1 MNESNDTKNGNGN
14 GRRIV
19 AAFDYLAGNTKSRFE
34 HRLTSKCIA
43 FVGKNRRGKT
53 ARLDAVRLALTGK
66 HPVGPHGT
74 DLFELAPENALSLSA
89 ALRGPGDLKSEF
101 RVEVEGGKPRKPPE
115 KPDRGGS
122 LKAIEAMPGSDKL
135 FENMMPTLSMRDLIR
150 GSTLTREAVFRR
162 WGDITSLPTPRGLT
176 EEQLELWRKGRDE
189 VKASKPKADVA
200 EVLSGMSA
208 YFRKVKLEKGR
219 EIKALE
225 KLLKERDEKLAPAAA
240 GAEDLP
246 RLKEQLQAAEAWER
260 TATLRVRKAEIE
272 AEAAAYRERVQPYV
286 EADKLRA
293 QKDSELAEQRRAKQ
307 GAIDTLVSSL
317 EELAKTRAAKVTEF
331 DEQVKKQVFYLTG
344 GEWLM
349 ECIHTLEGKADES
362 GHAACVLCGNRCHV
376 ETLKKQV
383 APRVQARR
391 LAVEKLYKERD
402 QALAT
407 LDEEQR
413 ALETSR
419 RKAEAELRA
428 WESGVEEERRQ
439 EENAKTQLRMEYNRI
454 RSARDENELALK
466 DVPDLYTGPA
476 SAVVRATIKALED
489 AETASKQLDAEMKK
503 LRELAIEQQLYQ
515 LLEQEAARELNTLLA
530 RTAETANAAVNR
542 YMPEG
547 FRAVLSVEEAQ
558 WHVVGM
564 DGRAHGRKV
573 MSGSEFG
580 ALVPALACAWTE
592 GAPARYVLLDD
603 EDLAPFDPENLAL
616 LLSSLKDAIED
627 GLLTQVFLAWSRA
640 HEIPDDWGQKIYVD
654 SPAPA
659 LAEPPASTAIVPSD
673 TGPALLL

>member
-1 MNESNDTKNGNGN
+1 MNESNGTKSNGGE
-14 GRRIV
+14 RLIV
-19 AAFDYLAGNTKSRFE
+19 DAFDYLAGNTKGRFE
-34 HRLTSKCIA
+34 HRLGAKCVA

-115 KPDRGGS
+115 KPDRGGA
-122 LKAIEAMPGSDKL
+122 LKTIELLPGSDKL

-176 EEQLELWRKGRDE
+176 EEQLSLWNKGRDE
-189 VKASKPKADVA
+189 VKLTKPKADVA

-208 YFRKVKLEKGR
+208 YFRKTKLEKGR

-225 KLLKERDEKLAPAAA
+225 KLLKEREEKLAPAAA
-240 GAEDLP
+240 GSEDLP
-246 RLKEQLQAAEAWER
+246 RLKEQLLAAEAWER
-260 TATLRVRKAEIE
+260 AATLRTRKAEIE
-272 AEAAAYRERVQPYV
+272 AEAAAYRERVQPYI

-293 QKDSELAEQRRAKQ
+293 QKDAELAEQRRAKQ
-307 GAIDTLVSSL
+307 GAVDTLSAQL
-317 EELAKTRAAKVTEF
+317 EELTKTRTAKIAEF

-349 ECIHTLEGKADES
+349 ECIHILEGKADES

-376 ETLKKQV
+376 ETLRTQV
-383 APRVQARR
+383 EPRVKARR
-391 LAVEKLYKERD
+391 QSVEKLYKERD
-402 QALAT
+402 AALAK

-413 ALETSR
+413 VLENAR
-419 RKAEAELRA
+419 RKAEGELRA
-428 WESGVEEERRQ
+428 WESAVEDERRK
-439 EENAKTQLRMEYNRI
+439 EEAAKTQLRMEHSRI
-454 RSARDENELALK
+454 KSARDENELALK
-466 DVPDLYTGPA
+466 NVPAEYTGPA
-476 SAVVRATIKALED
+476 SAELRARIKALED
-489 AETASKQLDAEMKK
+489 AETANRQLDAEMTK
-503 LRELAIEQQLYQ
+503 LRTLSIEQQLYQ

-542 YMPEG
+542 YMPDG
-547 FRAVLSVEEAQ
+547 FRAVLNVEEAQ
-558 WHVVGM
+558 WTVVGM
-564 DGRAHGRKV
+564 DGRPHGKKV

-603 EDLAPFDPENLAL
+603 EDIAAFDPENLAL
-616 LLSSLKDAIED
+616 LLSSLKDATED
-627 GLLTQVFLAWSRA
+627 GLLTQVFLAWSRP

-654 SPAPA
+654 TPAPA
-659 LAEPPASTAIVPSD
+659 LAEPPAPSAIVPSD
-673 TGPALLL
+673 AGPALLL